1 MTIEIFNWY
10 TDKRELHYD
19 VVAVEDTP
27 YGFRL
32 RFEDD
37 SYINFNSTYYWR
49 EIK

>member
-19 VVAVEDTP
+19 VGAVEDTP

-37 SYINFNSTYYWR
+37 SCINFNSTYYWR